1 MPLKLNI
8 GLSKKIGQPDYG
20 SLGANCNVEVELEA
34 SLLRNDLDG
43 FHRQVRTAFIA
54 CSQAVN
60 DELARQTEQRVVAS
74 GASTHNRLA
83 NSNGNDGHDQNNGSG
98 NGSANGTS
106 YRASD
111 KQLNYAR
118 RLASQIPNLGQLE
131 LLVDQ
136 MFGKALN
143 DLTGFEASS
152 LIDQLKAMKDGQV
165 VVPSTPDGVPA

>member
-20 SLGANCNVEVELEA
+20 SLGATCNVEVELDA
-34 SLLRNDLDG
+34 ALLHNDLDG
-43 FHRQVRTAFIA
+43 FHRHVRSVFVA
-54 CSQAVN
+54 CQQAVN
-60 DELARQTEQRVVAS
+60 DELARHSESPATSHRNNGQ
-74 GASTHNRLA
+74 
-83 NSNGNDGHDQNNGSG
+83 SNGTP
-98 NGSANGTS
+98 NGSANNTNGTS

-118 RLASQIPNLGQLE
+118 RLASQIPNLGRLE

-136 MFGKALN
+136 MFSKSTN

-152 LIDQLKAMKDGQV
+152 LIDELKAMKGGQV
-165 VVPSTPDGVPA
+165 PVPESSDGVPA